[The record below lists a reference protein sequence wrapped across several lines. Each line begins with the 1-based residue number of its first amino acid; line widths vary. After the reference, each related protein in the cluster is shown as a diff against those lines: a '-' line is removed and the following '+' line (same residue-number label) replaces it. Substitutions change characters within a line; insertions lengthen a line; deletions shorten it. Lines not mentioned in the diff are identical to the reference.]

1 MLCCSQHCLTI
12 AQKKTS
18 MWKIL
23 CLCDE
28 LEAFLDSE
36 NEALSDGKEWK
47 VTAKSSVD
55 LNEDGSKY
63 WARTNDAYHRN
74 LTERKALANEI
85 RNVVKVLMPLCL
97 GRVEDVFALFFK
109 SAVWIRADEKRKC
122 IRLSIS
128 CSFHELFKRW
138 TEKALLSEKFF
149 RRRKSWNI
157 EKVCLLCP
165 WCDRLVRCCA
175 I

>member
-109 SAVWIRADEKRKC
+109 YYLDPC
-122 IRLSIS
+122 
-128 CSFHELFKRW
+128 
-138 TEKALLSEKFF
+138 
-149 RRRKSWNI
+149 
-157 EKVCLLCP
+157 
-165 WCDRLVRCCA
+165 
-175 I
+175 